1 MPLEERGGR
10 PVERWRRGIAED
22 VCGEIVAT
30 FGRVTLVVKEKP
42 TLKEPRTEL
51 VAVVDDEKNIRETVA
66 FALKREGYRVN
77 TYADGSEA
85 WNAFRQQLPDLAVL
99 DILMPR
105 MDGRELCRKLRAKS
119 ESLPIIFLTSKDEEL
134 DRVLGLELG
143 ADDYLCK
150 PFSMRELVARVKV
163 LFRRAALARDPGSRE
178 EEKIVRAG
186 PLELDALRYTARWRT
201 EPLALTVTEFLLL
214 QALVRHPGHVKTRQ
228 QLMEEAYPNDAYVSE
243 RTIDSHIKRLRRK
256 LEQRDSQFAAIETVH
271 GLGYRWMESSG
282 G

>member
-1 MPLEERGGR
+1 MAVKRKITRIGPIRRSMALSFH
-10 PVERWRRGIAED
+10 RRGAIAGRIVSKSWQISAELHSSRGRNQD
-22 VCGEIVAT
+22 V
-30 FGRVTLVVKEKP
+30 
-42 TLKEPRTEL
+42 KEPRTEL

-77 TYADGSEA
+77 TYADGLEA

-163 LFRRAALARDPGSRE
+163 LFRRAALARGPARHE

-186 PLELDALRYTARWRT
+186 PL
-201 EPLALTVTEFLLL
+201 
-214 QALVRHPGHVKTRQ
+214 
-228 QLMEEAYPNDAYVSE
+228 
-243 RTIDSHIKRLRRK
+243 
-256 LEQRDSQFAAIETVH
+256 
-271 GLGYRWMESSG
+271 
-282 G
+282 